1 MRVMQLAKRLR
12 QLVGQHQL
20 TIPELSRHTGVPV
33 NTLHNWLS
41 GQAPRK
47 LEQVKQVA
55 EFFNVT
61 LDDLIFG
68 QEIRIEP
75 TKLPE
80 LLMTGQ
86 YEIVIR
92 PTTRRREPDASGAVG
107 GKAEPSKERK

>member
-1 MRVMQLAKRLR
+1 MQLAKRLR
-12 QLVGQHQL
+12 QLIGQHQL
-20 TIPELSRHTGVPV
+20 TIPELSRLTGVPV

-47 LEQVKQVA
+47 LEQVKEVA

-68 QEIRIEP
+68 QELRIEA

-86 YEIVIR
+86 YEIIIR
-92 PTTRRREPDASGAVG
+92 PTTRRRDPDVSGG
-107 GKAEPSKERK
+107 GSGKMDGTKS